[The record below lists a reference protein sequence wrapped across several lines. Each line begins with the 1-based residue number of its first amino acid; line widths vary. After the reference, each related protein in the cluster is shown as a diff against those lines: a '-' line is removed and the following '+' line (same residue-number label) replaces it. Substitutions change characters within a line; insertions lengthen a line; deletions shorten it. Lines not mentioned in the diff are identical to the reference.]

1 MLHNFLVINT
11 GMCTLVQIKNQFIM
25 KKILLLA
32 AIVLGSQAFAQSA
45 PAFLNGFA
53 YEEREAITDDGIPF
67 SLYVIKD
74 DEYLRF
80 KASIL
85 KNKKTH
91 VSFMKSGAMCVAR
104 SVDGYEALSIRGFN
118 FKRFYIYEE

>member
-1 MLHNFLVINT
+1 
-11 GMCTLVQIKNQFIM
+11 M

-53 YEEREAITDDGIPF
+53 YEEREAITDDGTPF
-67 SLYVIKD
+67 NIYVISDNEFIDFKKSVMKYRKRKVAIGKD
-74 DEYLRF
+74 GLLFVSRF
-80 KASIL
+80 I
-85 KNKKTH
+85 
-91 VSFMKSGAMCVAR
+91 
-104 SVDGYEALSIRGFN
+104 DGYEVMSARGFD